1 MSGIFADEQ
10 RDPHLMTSAVFS
22 IAPADGRITAFGI
35 AIDADIKA
43 EDLPALFSKTCQAAN
58 IEGRPVSCVFASA
71 TGTVDNMTAELTLRF
86 ENELLVSAF
95 ITLTPPRFRNLSGDD
110 FYNSADDRQR
120 VHARWL
126 RSIGIAATPASF
138 PWGEVGIARDRS
150 ENVHIYVH
158 TRNNTW
164 AR

>member
-1 MSGIFADEQ
+1 
-10 RDPHLMTSAVFS
+10 MTSAFS

-35 AIDADIKA
+35 VVDAGTKA
-43 EDLPALFSKTCQAAN
+43 QDLPALFSKTCQAASV
-58 IEGRPVSCVFASA
+58 EGRSVSCVFANA
-71 TGTVDNMTAELTLRF
+71 TGTVDNMAAELTLRF
-86 ENELLVSAF
+86 ENERLVSAF
-95 ITLTPPRFRNLSGDD
+95 ITLTPHRFRNLSDDD
-110 FYNSADDRQR
+110 FYNSAGDRQR
-120 VHARWL
+120 VHERWL

-138 PWGEVGIARDRS
+138 AWGEVGVARGRS